1 MSLEQAAVVAE
12 FQDDAA
18 AVKALVVAAREGGFD
33 HLAQRLRDERT
44 EALERTRI
52 TAELTAAGVA
62 VIDQPHWTDPA
73 TDLGRLR
80 GSDDEPLSEAGHA
93 GCPGHVAY
101 LSTWWVEGEDGSDQ
115 LEHSVVYACTDPDAY
130 GHRSWFSPSPTTQAK
145 AEKTDE
151 ERAEA
156 TVERRRVLAHNK
168 AWRSAEVVRRE
179 WLASFCARK
188 TPPKG
193 AVRFVV
199 ESLMRADRPLVAAL
213 DRRNTS
219 AGELLGEP
227 LALTDSTSDSRAQVV
242 GLGLVLAAYEA
253 DTGTHSWRNPSPVTA
268 RYLQFLATHGYELA
282 ALRAFDAFPMTHHM
296 ECVALFRPS

>member
-1 MSLEQAAVVAE
+1 M
-12 FQDDAA
+12 
-18 AVKALVVAAREGGFD
+18 
-33 HLAQRLRDERT
+33 
-44 EALERTRI
+44 
-52 TAELTAAGVA
+52 
-62 VIDQPHWTDPA
+62 
-73 TDLGRLR
+73 
-80 GSDDEPLSEAGHA
+80 
-93 GCPGHVAY
+93 
-101 LSTWWVEGEDGSDQ
+101 
-115 LEHSVVYACTDPDAY
+115 
-130 GHRSWFSPSPTTQAK
+130 
-145 AEKTDE
+145 
-151 ERAEA
+151 
-156 TVERRRVLAHNK
+156 LAHNK

-219 AGELLGEP
+219 AGELLGES

-282 ALRAFDAFPMTHHM
+282 KVERLACGEVDQ
-296 ECVALFRPS
+296 